1 MDIIISEVHLLV
13 RGPLWHN
20 YLACFHPFK
29 PYVWPNRT
37 TKTCLILPKWADNHF
52 KRDCVTFERRFKTFF
67 HLKMKAWIQ
76 KKYNAP
82 LLDSTHDRV
91 FSGMTSSWLWVSW
104 LTLWHVSTCFPVTLC
119 VGIYHYPINISCGH
133 SGIVLTIVFWS
144 LWMPYH
150 SVNSVSEMSWQENT
164 AGKTMNNCYNL
175 VWWFCNFIIK
185 IVKFK
190 PI

>member
-1 MDIIISEVHLLV
+1 MTQFNTWKDCSIKLNTTAFEWKWEDLCLYQVDIIISEVHSLV

-20 YLACFHPFK
+20 YLACFHLFK

-91 FSGMTSSWLWVSW
+91 FSGMTSSWLWLMLDCQLADFV
-104 LTLWHVSTCFPVTLC
+104 TCFYLF
-119 VGIYHYPINISCGH
+119 SCYTMCWHLSLSHKYLLWPQWH
-133 SGIVLTIVFWS
+133 SLDYCILES
-144 LWMPYH
+144 LDAL
-150 SVNSVSEMSWQENT
+150 S
-164 AGKTMNNCYNL
+164 
-175 VWWFCNFIIK
+175 
-185 IVKFK
+185 
-190 PI
+190 